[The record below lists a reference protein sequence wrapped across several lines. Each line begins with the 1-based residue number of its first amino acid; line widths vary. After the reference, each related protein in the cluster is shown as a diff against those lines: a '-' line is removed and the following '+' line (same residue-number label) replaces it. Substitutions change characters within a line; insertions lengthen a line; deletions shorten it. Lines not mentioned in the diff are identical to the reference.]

1 MQIIPLH
8 HKLKIFIFIKTLR
21 IVKVRGFACYFSK
34 LNGYRNH
41 VHKPFSF
48 SLFSPTHTNLLPN
61 KADTTTAIFL
71 WVFIVF
77 YKYNAG
83 KCEQVYTIKRYTDE
97 CGGNAVVKKTA
108 SSTWTEITG
117 GNETCRMKQYQNT
130 IQKQRKEVEKMINGY

>member
-1 MQIIPLH
+1 MKKIAIFVSILTLVDLLGTTSAFAESEYMCGSIP
-8 HKLKIFIFIKTLR
+8 FI
-21 IVKVRGFACYFSK
+21 
-34 LNGYRNH
+34 
-41 VHKPFSF
+41 
-48 SLFSPTHTNLLPN
+48 PN
-61 KADTTTAIFL
+61 KPPKESCGWRCGPVKTISNYLVVNPNDYAKYSYA
-71 WVFIVF
+71 
-77 YKYNAG
+77 KAKSMYNAG